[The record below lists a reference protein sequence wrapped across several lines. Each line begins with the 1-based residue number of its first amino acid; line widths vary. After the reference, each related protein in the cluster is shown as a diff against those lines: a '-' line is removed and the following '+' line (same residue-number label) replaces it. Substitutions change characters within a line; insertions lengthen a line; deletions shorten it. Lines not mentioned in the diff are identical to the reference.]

1 MKNLILTILLA
12 TTILTGYSQDK
23 RKHDWDKFKAIKV
36 SFITEKVELTPEE
49 AQKFWP
55 VYNKYESQ
63 KFELMKVKRKGEE
76 AMCGEIS
83 ESEAKTKNAEYIQCM
98 EKEAEIA
105 RNMNADLLKVI
116 SAKKVMRLYRAEF
129 EFRDKIIRDFRDHNH
144 NRDRE
149 MERRD

>member
-1 MKNLILTILLA
+1 MKSLIFTILLTA
-12 TTILTGYSQDK
+12 TILTSYSQDK
-23 RKHDWDKFKAIKV
+23 GKHDWDKFKAIKV

-63 KFELMKVKRKGEE
+63 KFELMKVKRKAEE

-105 RNMNADLLKVI
+105 KNMNADLLKVL

-129 EFRDKIIRDFRDHNH
+129 EFRDKMIRDFR
-144 NRDRE
+144 NRDRDRD